1 MNPRLPVILFYVLV
15 SLLTAQLPPAAG
27 DDAAFASLL
36 ISTQGL
42 HYIKDLLISK
52 ALSSLIPLCIPQIQ
66 QSHNVPL
73 LGNVVVLLSNITI
86 HQINVSESYFTPG
99 DSGINIIVSGATA
112 NLSLD
117 WSYCYSYGWFIPS
130 QISDRG
136 TASVK
141 VEGMQAGLT
150 FGLRNEGGAL
160 KLSFLECGCFIR
172 DLDIKVEGGI
182 AWLYQWFVEAFVGQI
197 KSAVETTI
205 TKKLKEGFLKLD
217 SFLQSFPREIPVD
230 DVASLNVTFISDP
243 VLCNSSI
250 ALEING
256 LFTPRDQS
264 RNAKLDKEHF
274 RTLSCDDPSKM
285 IGISIDE
292 AVFNSAS
299 TLYFEA
305 GYLQWILDKI
315 PDQALLNTAGWR
327 FIIPQLYKKY
337 PNDDMNLNVSLASP
351 PLLRVSR
358 QKIDVSINANFIIDV
373 LEGGEVM
380 PVACILLELQASCSV
395 SIRGSNLVGKVKLGD
410 FKMTLQWSK
419 IGKLKMF
426 LVQPVIWTVVETVLL
441 PYVNTRLWVGFPLP
455 MIHGFTLEKAK
466 ISNFDSRLII
476 CSDVAYSDLE
486 YLARL
491 PVRVS

>member
-1 MNPRLPVILFYVLV
+1 MKEKNGKL
-15 SLLTAQLPPAAG
+15 
-27 DDAAFASLL
+27 
-36 ISTQGL
+36 
-42 HYIKDLLISK
+42 KM
-52 ALSSLIPLCIPQIQ
+52 
-66 QSHNVPL
+66 
-73 LGNVVVLLSNITI
+73 
-86 HQINVSESYFTPG
+86 
-99 DSGINIIVSGATA
+99 
-112 NLSLD
+112 
-117 WSYCYSYGWFIPS
+117 
-130 QISDRG
+130 
-136 TASVK
+136 

-172 DLDIKVEGGI
+172 DLDIKVEGGT
-182 AWLYQWFVEAFVGQI
+182 AWLYHWYQFVEAFVGQI

-205 TKKLKEGFLKLD
+205 TKKLEEGFLKLD

-243 VLCNSSI
+243 VLCNSSV

-256 LFTPRDQS
+256 LFTQRDQS
-264 RNAKLDKEHF
+264 RNAKLYKERF

-299 TLYFEA
+299 ILYFEA

-351 PLLRVSR
+351 PVLQVSR
-358 QKIDVSINANFIIDV
+358 QKIDVSMNVNFIIDV

-380 PVACILLELQASCSV
+380 PVACILLVSFHTLSSAKFGKSEASAVVSQGEL
-395 SIRGSNLVGKVKLGD
+395 I
-410 FKMTLQWSK
+410 
-419 IGKLKMF
+419 
-426 LVQPVIWTVVETVLL
+426 
-441 PYVNTRLWVGFPLP
+441 
-455 MIHGFTLEKAK
+455 
-466 ISNFDSRLII
+466 DSGQHH
-476 CSDVAYSDLE
+476 
-486 YLARL
+486 
-491 PVRVS
+491 